1 MTTDYTYR
9 AVESFNKVREVIQGF
24 TAKYIVENILRT
36 KYRVLKAK
44 GLENIEKAKKYVIAS
59 NHLTNFDPFFVASQ
73 LKENGPIAYMAK
85 KELFEPFFSRLVMN
99 WCGAFA
105 VDRDNVNVS
114 TIKTALSI
122 NKTTWHF
129 GIFPQ
134 GTRSQDNILK
144 ATKGFASIAKKLGRE
159 ILPVGIV
166 RKVNNNRFFKKQDF
180 YLNIGKP
187 ISTEGTVEEI
197 YDAWC
202 KAIAA
207 LTDLQYVPC

>member
-9 AVESFNKVREVIQGF
+9 PIETFNKLRANIQFF
-24 TAKYIVENILRT
+24 TAKVVENILRT
-36 KYRVLKAK
+36 QYRVLKPL
-44 GLENIEKAKKYVIAS
+44 GLENMEKEKKYVIAS
-59 NHLTNFDPFFVASQ
+59 NHLSNFDPFFVASQ
-73 LKENGPIAYMAK
+73 LKKPIAYMAK
-85 KELFEPFFSRLVMN
+85 KELFEPFFSRMVMN

-122 NKTTWHF
+122 KKTTWHF

-144 ATKGFASIAKKLGRE
+144 ATKGFASIAKKMGRD

-180 YLNIGKP
+180 YLNVGKP

-202 KAIAA
+202 KAIAS
-207 LTDLQYVPC
+207 LTDLQYNPC

>member
-9 AVESFNKVREVIQGF
+9 PIETFNKLRAVIQF
-24 TAKYIVENILRT
+24 VTAKAVENILRT
-36 KYRVLKAK
+36 QYRVLKPI
-44 GLENIEKAKKYVIAS
+44 GLENMDKEKKYVIAS
-59 NHLTNFDPFFVASQ
+59 NHLSNFDPFFVASQ
-73 LKENGPIAYMAK
+73 LKKPIAYMAK
-85 KELFEPFFSRLVMN
+85 KELFEPFFSRMVMN

-122 NKTTWHF
+122 KKTTWHF

-134 GTRSQDNILK
+134 GTRSQDTVLK
-144 ATKGFASIAKKLGRE
+144 ATKGFASIAKKMGRE

-166 RKVNNNRFFKKQDF
+166 RKENKNRFFKKQDF
-180 YLNIGKP
+180 YLNVGKP

-202 KAIAA
+202 KAIAS
-207 LTDLQYVPC
+207 LTDLQYNPS